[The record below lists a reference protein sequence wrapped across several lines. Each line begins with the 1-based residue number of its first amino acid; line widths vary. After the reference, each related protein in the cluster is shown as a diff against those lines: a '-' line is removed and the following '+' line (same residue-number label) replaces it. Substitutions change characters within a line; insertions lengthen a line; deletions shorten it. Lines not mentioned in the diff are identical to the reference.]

1 MTDQHQQPDPA
12 DAVVTDRAAQRAK
25 ELGATKAL
33 EALRANSHTGRDS
46 AARSAPSPRAASTGT
61 DP

>member
-33 EALRANSHTGRDS
+33 EALRANSHTGRGS